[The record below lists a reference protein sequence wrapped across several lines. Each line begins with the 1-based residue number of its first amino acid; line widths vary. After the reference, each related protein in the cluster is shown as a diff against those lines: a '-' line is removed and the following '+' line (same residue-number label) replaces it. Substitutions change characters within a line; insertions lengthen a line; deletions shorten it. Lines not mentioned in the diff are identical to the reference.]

1 MNCLCWDA
9 LTPWISQREAVVQR
23 APLLE
28 RSRWPHHFDACDG
41 RGRSWFWDDWEYFQQ
56 TEGQSW
62 LQRKM
67 NEIKWESTNITWPTT
82 MLLLLLQTCLLLRLY
97 DLVWFWYEKFLNM
110 ISSSSDLSRYDSVG
124 WNQGLIVETYWTK
137 PSPPRSPLQA
147 SLNQSFYHRRHIH
160 SCAAVMQ
167 KHPDPCAAWHSNE
180 IQALAK
186 KTLPC
191 WPKPENCK
199 PGLQVLQVEK
209 CQHWWRH
216 METSCLQ
223 SKYIHNDH
231 KHMLLTKYNTH
242 IQLFILWI
250 EELFV

>member
-124 WNQGLIVETYWTK
+124 WNQGLIIETYWNQTIT
-137 PSPPRSPLQA
+137 PQVPPPGVLESKFLPQEAHSQLRGCDAKAPGSM
-147 SLNQSFYHRRHIH
+147 RRMAFKWD
-160 SCAAVMQ
+160 SGTCKENLTV
-167 KHPDPCAAWHSNE
+167 
-180 IQALAK
+180 LAK
-186 KTLPC
+186 TGKL
-191 WPKPENCK
+191 
-199 PGLQVLQVEK
+199 
-209 CQHWWRH
+209 
-216 METSCLQ
+216 
-223 SKYIHNDH
+223 
-231 KHMLLTKYNTH
+231 
-242 IQLFILWI
+242 
-250 EELFV
+250 